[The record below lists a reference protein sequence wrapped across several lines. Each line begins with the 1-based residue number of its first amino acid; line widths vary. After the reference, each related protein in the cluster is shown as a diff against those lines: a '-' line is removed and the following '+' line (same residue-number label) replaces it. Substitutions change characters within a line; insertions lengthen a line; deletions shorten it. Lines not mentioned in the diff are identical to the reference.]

1 MSPEIHRI
9 KDLIRTLN
17 YHTDLYNQGFTCIS
31 DEEWD
36 AMYFEL
42 AKLEESTGIIYP
54 NSPTQ
59 TIRYESVSKLEKVA
73 HNHPM
78 LSLDKTKD
86 PKEVESFVNQSSYKE
101 TGGWCAMF
109 KLDGLTCSLTYEDG
123 KLVKAETRGNGTI
136 GEDITHN
143 AFVIPSIPKEIPN
156 KELTIIDGEIIC
168 KINDFNLHFANDY
181 KNPRNFASGSIRLL
195 NATECASRKLTF
207 VAWDLIKGCDDID
220 FFFRRLEKLDDWGF
234 ITVPRVGDAET
245 IHDAMNILDDMHN
258 GVNAYK
264 EDNYQYYPIDGY
276 VFRFESQKYYN
287 SLGATDHHF
296 RGAIAY
302 KFYDEDYET
311 ELIDIEWGMGRTGV
325 LTPVAIFEPV
335 EIDGTI
341 VSRASL
347 HNLSILYATLG
358 HYPEKKQKI
367 WVAKMNM
374 IIPQITKAEI
384 NNTKHD
390 HILNNGICN
399 ICPICGKPTEIV
411 KSDSGVLNIVC
422 ANSACEG
429 KLSNRIDHFCGKKG
443 LDIKGLSL
451 KTIEKLIEWGWI
463 NELADIFKLD
473 RYRTEWVSKAGFGE
487 ASVGKILS
495 AITSARS
502 STSLESFISAIGI
515 PLETN
520 KYVIVYPEYYSTWD
534 DFRAAVGSDW
544 TEFEG
549 FGPEISRAINTFDYT
564 EANEIAGMLTFIQPE
579 VQNEVTPAAAIK
591 DKVFVVTG
599 KLQNYTRD
607 SIKSEI
613 ESLGGKVASSV
624 TSKTSYLIT
633 NTPDSGTAKNRD
645 AQKLGIPI
653 ITEEQ
658 YKELIK

>member
-1 MSPEIHRI
+1 MSPELYRM

-86 PKEVESFVNQSSYKE
+86 PKEVESFVKGHE
-101 TGGWCAMF
+101 WCAMF

-143 AFVIPSIPKEIPN
+143 ALVIPSIPKEIPN

-168 KINDFNLHFANDY
+168 KINDFNLYFANDY

-195 NATECASRKLTF
+195 NATECASRRLVF
-207 VAWDLIKGCDDID
+207 IAWDLIKGCDDID
-220 FFFRRLEKLDDWGF
+220 FFFWRLEKLDDWGF

-258 GVNAYK
+258 GVDAYK
-264 EDNYQYYPIDGY
+264 EDSYKYYPIDGY

-374 IIPQITKAEI
+374 IIPQITRAEI

-390 HILNNGICN
+390 HILDNGICN
-399 ICPICGKPTEIV
+399 ICPVCGKPTEIV
-411 KSDSGVLNIVC
+411 KSDSGVLNIIC
-422 ANSACEG
+422 SNSACEG

-463 NELADIFKLD
+463 NGLADIFRLEQHK
-473 RYRTEWVSKAGFGE
+473 TEWISKEGFGE
-487 ASVGKILS
+487 ASVGKILLS
-495 AITSARS
+495 IDAAKSGTK
-502 STSLESFISAIGI
+502 LESFLSAIGI
-515 PLETN
+515 PLVGKTIAKDIV
-520 KYVIVYPEYYSTWD
+520 KYYPTWEE
-534 DFRAAVGSDW
+534 FRAAVGGDW
-544 TEFEG
+544 TQFEG
-549 FGPEISRAINTFDYT
+549 IGFEISKSINNFDYM
-564 EANEIAGMLTFIQPE
+564 EIDKIAEMLTFEQPE
-579 VQNEVTPAAAIK
+579 VQNEVISATAIK
-591 DKVFVVTG
+591 DKTFCVTG

-607 SIKSEI
+607 SIKAEI
-613 ESLGGKVASSV
+613 ESLGGRVVSSV
-624 TSKTSYLIT
+624 SSKTDYLIT
-633 NTPDSGTAKNRD
+633 NTPDSGTSKNRD
-645 AQKLGIPI
+645 AQKLNIPI
-653 ITEEQ
+653 ITEAE
-658 YKELIK
+658 YIALIK